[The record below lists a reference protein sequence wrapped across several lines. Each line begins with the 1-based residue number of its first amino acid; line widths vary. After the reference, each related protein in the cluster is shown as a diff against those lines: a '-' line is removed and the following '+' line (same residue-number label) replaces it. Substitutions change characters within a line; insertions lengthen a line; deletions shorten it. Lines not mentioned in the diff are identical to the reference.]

1 MYEAGEGRY
10 EGGWVSELEVRE
22 KGLTEL
28 GRREEGGIHMRKKP
42 KITVSFF
49 TLKK

>member
-1 MYEAGEGRY
+1 MYKAGEGRY
-10 EGGWVSELEVRE
+10 EGGWVSKLEVRE

-28 GRREEGGIHMRKKP
+28 GRREEFICG

>member
-1 MYEAGEGRY
+1 MRNYY

-22 KGLTEL
+22 KGMREAGG
-28 GRREEGGIHMRKKP
+28 GRKP
-42 KITVSFF
+42 ICGKITVSFF